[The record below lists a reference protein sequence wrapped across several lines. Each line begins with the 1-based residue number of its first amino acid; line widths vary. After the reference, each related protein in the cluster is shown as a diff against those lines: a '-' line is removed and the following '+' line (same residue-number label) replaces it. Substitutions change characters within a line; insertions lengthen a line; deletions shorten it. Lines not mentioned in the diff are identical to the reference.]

1 MISLRKKKAFRKT
14 QRDTKKKVR
23 KLSSKNIVQL
33 EEENNE
39 EDLSAVIAALVNTE
53 DPQLSMGDRK
63 QEEALENLSNDDI
76 NVIYESRKEKL
87 NDKTRTINA
96 SGVTINVLQKIYY

>member
-1 MISLRKKKAFRKT
+1 M
-14 QRDTKKKVR
+14 
-23 KLSSKNIVQL
+23 
-33 EEENNE
+33 
-39 EDLSAVIAALVNTE
+39 IAALVNTE

-96 SGVTINVLQKIYY
+96 SGVTINVIQKIYY

>member
-1 MISLRKKKAFRKT
+1 M
-14 QRDTKKKVR
+14 
-23 KLSSKNIVQL
+23 
-33 EEENNE
+33 
-39 EDLSAVIAALVNTE
+39 IAALVNTE

-63 QEEALENLSNDDI
+63 QEEALENFSNDDI

>member
-1 MISLRKKKAFRKT
+1 M
-14 QRDTKKKVR
+14 
-23 KLSSKNIVQL
+23 
-33 EEENNE
+33 
-39 EDLSAVIAALVNTE
+39 IAALVNTE

>member
-1 MISLRKKKAFRKT
+1 M
-14 QRDTKKKVR
+14 
-23 KLSSKNIVQL
+23 
-33 EEENNE
+33 
-39 EDLSAVIAALVNTE
+39 IAALVNTE

-63 QEEALENLSNDDI
+63 QEEALENFSNDDI

-96 SGVTINVLQKIYY
+96 SGVTINVIQKIYY

>member
-1 MISLRKKKAFRKT
+1 M
-14 QRDTKKKVR
+14 
-23 KLSSKNIVQL
+23 
-33 EEENNE
+33 
-39 EDLSAVIAALVNTE
+39 IAALVNTE

-76 NVIYESRKEKL
+76 NVIYESRKGRL
-87 NDKTRTINA
+87 NDNTRTINA